1 MRTIPGVLLI
11 SALILASV
19 GMALAQEKDPN
30 ASGAASAGAT
40 STGAVEVP
48 GPIDAQ
54 GNMQAGTDA
63 QANAE
68 TDATLTSIRERAK
81 KASSKACAAVQK
93 QLAEISRQID
103 AEADMKGDILVAGR
117 VAPEFGMSAE
127 AMTAE
132 ESNLGAGLGEL
143 IIAHTL
149 IANSR
154 TAVTADQLFT
164 LHREGMGW
172 GQIAHG
178 LNLRIGELTAAVKSE
193 YNVAAGRAKADGRA
207 AMIHSGTNVSANTK
221 AGVHAGPASAGAASS
236 VGVGVKVGN

>member
-19 GMALAQEKDPN
+19 GIALAQEKDPN
-30 ASGAASAGAT
+30 ASGAASAG
-40 STGAVEVP
+40 STTGGAVSVP

-54 GNMQAGTDA
+54 GNMQSGTDA
-63 QANAE
+63 QAGAE
-68 TDATLTSIRERAK
+68 TDAALTSIRERAK

-103 AEADMKGDILVAGR
+103 AEADMKGDVLVAGR
-117 VAPEFGMSAE
+117 VAPEFVMSAE

-132 ESNLGAGLGEL
+132 KSKFDARLGEL
-143 IIAHTL
+143 TIAHTL

-164 LHREGMGW
+164 LKHEGMGW

-178 LNLRIGELTAAVKSE
+178 LNLRIGELTTAVKSE

-207 AMIHSGTNVSANTK
+207 AMIHSGTNAAASTK
-221 AGVHAGPASAGAASS
+221 TDVHAGPASAGAASS
-236 VGVGVKVGN
+236 VGVGVKLGN